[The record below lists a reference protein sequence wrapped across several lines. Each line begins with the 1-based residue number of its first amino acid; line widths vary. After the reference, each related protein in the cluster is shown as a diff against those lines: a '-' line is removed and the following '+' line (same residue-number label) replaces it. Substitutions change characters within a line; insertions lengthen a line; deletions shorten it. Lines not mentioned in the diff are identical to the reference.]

1 MLNRGTVFGF
11 GGVAASYVGWHGLV
25 RSLAAMGVAGE
36 AILSKGQDR
45 DVGWLPAVCDGPR
58 LAKLHRPTRIGTLPA
73 LLFSS
78 QRINEKRK
86 APGD

>member
-1 MLNRGTVFGF
+1 MD
-11 GGVAASYVGWHGLV
+11 
-25 RSLAAMGVAGE
+25 VAGE

-58 LAKLHRPTRIGTLPA
+58 LAKLHRPTRISILPA

>member
-1 MLNRGTVFGF
+1 MLNRGTVLGF

-25 RSLAAMGVAGE
+25 RSLAAMDVAGE

-58 LAKLHRPTRIGTLPA
+58 LAKLHRPTRISILLT
-73 LLFSS
+73 LLFCS
-78 QRINEKRK
+78 
-86 APGD
+86 